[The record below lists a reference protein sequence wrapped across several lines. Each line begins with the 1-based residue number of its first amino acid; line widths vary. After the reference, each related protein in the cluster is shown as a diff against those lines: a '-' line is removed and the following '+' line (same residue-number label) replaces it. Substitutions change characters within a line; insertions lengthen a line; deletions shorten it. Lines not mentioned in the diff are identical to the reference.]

1 LTEEGTIMSNVS
13 VVYATKTRHSGKLA
27 EQIAKEFGITAKD
40 VEKYPEPEDADLL
53 FLVGG
58 IYAGKSHPAL
68 LSYAEKLDASVTKKV
83 VLVTSSVSV
92 SHRSQKDIRELLIKK
107 GIAVVDE
114 ITCTGAFLFIKLT
127 HPDKTDIQNVVEKAK
142 DILKKTR
149 A

>member
-1 LTEEGTIMSNVS
+1 
-13 VVYATKTRHSGKLA
+13 
-27 EQIAKEFGITAKD
+27 
-40 VEKYPEPEDADLL
+40 
-53 FLVGG
+53 
-58 IYAGKSHPAL
+58 
-68 LSYAEKLDASVTKKV
+68 